1 MIIDIHVHAF
11 GEETAKAVLDGMDAA
26 GIDKCCLFA
35 PAPETDELSKRWA
48 MREATDWLA
57 RIAAEAP
64 DRILPFCWIEPT
76 LPGAVQEL
84 EYAIADKGFAGVKM
98 IANHWYPCDETVFP
112 VYEKAGEL
120 NAPIIFHSGI
130 LYFHGDSSRFNR
142 PVFWEPL
149 LHFPKVRFALAHISW
164 PWVDECLALYGRF
177 RALNSEGREHPH
189 QMWIDTTP
197 GTPPAWREDALRKTL
212 SFAGDEYILWG
223 SDSVGTGI
231 HEHGVDV
238 LRSDRQLLH
247 QQLGAPAE
255 TERRWLG
262 ENALRFLGLV

>member
-1 MIIDIHVHAF
+1 
-11 GEETAKAVLDGMDAA
+11 
-26 GIDKCCLFA
+26 
-35 PAPETDELSKRWA
+35 
-48 MREATDWLA
+48 
-57 RIAAEAP
+57 
-64 DRILPFCWIEPT
+64 
-76 LPGAVQEL
+76 
-84 EYAIADKGFAGVKM
+84 M